1 MAITYTGSGG
11 LMTDIGSVV
20 AQVNMCQYDLE
31 DWDTRYGEI
40 EAALSVGDQ
49 AKALQPVLGIV
60 TGIQN
65 TISGVRS
72 QLAQTCDLRLQDF
85 ETVVQILN
93 ISSTSTSSILY
104 AMINAMI
111 ADSATINGSVVTL
124 GSVTAASG
132 NVGNGTV
139 LVSSTLD
146 GYSPVASSVNP
157 HPAYLGLASQ
167 FSVSETETIKVT
179 GDSYASGRTAGQE
192 SLVVN
197 GWPSIGSAWVYG
209 TEGSGTGPAFSTLQ
223 SGSILSNMTFESFTT
238 TNTPDNWTILTGTVT
253 TNIARESSVVYRGTY
268 ALKFIGTGAAASIS
282 VGQSIAATNLNPLRR
297 YCCSF
302 RYRAS
307 AAEGVAGKTFTVEM
321 TGTGYTAGA
330 TEKVTMDGTALPTSY
345 TLGSFFVNMPSVI
358 PSDMKMV
365 ISFTGTPTVTLYIDD
380 FGFAPVTWHNG
391 LGFAAVAGSTNF
403 VNGDSFTVSV
413 ENDKA
418 GAFQEFFRKNYKVQL
433 PSKTDGTETI
443 LDDLAE

>member
-1 MAITYTGSGG
+1 MAITYTGLGG
-11 LMTDIGSVV
+11 LFTDIGSVV
-20 AQVNMCQYDLE
+20 AQVNMCQYDLA
-31 DWDTRYGEI
+31 DWDARYGEI
-40 EAALSVGDQ
+40 ESALSVGDQ

-65 TISGVRS
+65 ALSGVRS

-93 ISSTSTSSILY
+93 ISSTSPALVLY

-111 ADSATINGSVVTL
+111 ADSATINGSTVTL

-146 GYSPVASSVNP
+146 GYSPVASSVNA
-157 HPAYLGLASQ
+157 HPAYAGLASQ
-167 FSVSETETIKVT
+167 FSISETETIKVT
-179 GDSYASGRTAGQE
+179 GDSYASGRAAGQE

-209 TEGSGTGPAFSTLQ
+209 TEGSGTGPTFSTLQ
-223 SGSILSNMTFESFTT
+223 AGTILSNMTFESFTT

-253 TNIARESSVVYRGTY
+253 TNIARESSVIYRGTY

-282 VGQSIAATNLNPLRR
+282 VGQSIAAANLNPLRR

-307 AAEGVAGKTFTVEM
+307 AAEGIAGKTFTVQM

-391 LGFAAVAGSTNF
+391 LGFAVVAGSTNF

-413 ENDKA
+413 DNDKA
-418 GAFQEFFRKNYKVQL
+418 GTFQEFFRKNYKVQL

-443 LDDLAE
+443 SDDLAE